1 MQSVS
6 GSVKLSPAALAR
18 DAFNWFDSH
27 RLNIDTKIK
36 IHPLGWIP
44 ILVEPRGIEPLYKN
58 GKVIVALR

>member
-44 ILVEPRGIEPLYKN
+44 ILVERNTQYPNTR
-58 GKVIVALR
+58 